1 MVEHS
6 FRVANQCTDAL
17 ARIGSRCIF
26 PFAIFVDPPHVV
38 DAILAFDKANTF
50 CDRLVV
56 FDI

>member
-6 FRVANQCTDAL
+6 FHEANQCTDAL

-50 CDRLVV
+50 CDRLV
-56 FDI
+56 FSDI